1 MFVLRNVVH
10 LLKNLEN
17 CLMNQ
22 ATDWDFIFV
31 FVVGIIGL
39 LVGIVLFFENKKESF
54 SSRLLAGFLF
64 TISIV
69 SINFGLMYTSFFLNF
84 PQLWRAA
91 GWVAFCSP
99 AFSYLYVK
107 SVLFPFKK
115 LDSKCYLLFLP
126 ALIYAAILVPLY
138 ILPTPDK
145 LVIIKRALADKIM
158 ISLEPDVILPQGWG
172 TLARISYGII
182 ITVAEF
188 VLLFKWKIRNSGG
201 KSSQDLSTYKWLV
214 LFTLVSS
221 VLCILLVVEYF
232 FHLSRFMDLTQ
243 QILYSLSGI
252 ILFVSLS
259 LLFNPSL
266 LYGIK
271 RNWSDSKND
280 SNLKKEKRELN
291 KLTTEQ
297 KTIFKETIELHFTQ
311 NSPFTKIGYSINDLS
326 SEVNI
331 PVYLLSSFINEEYQ
345 ANFNEWINDFRIDY
359 LTNLLKTS
367 PKHLKY
373 TLESLSKQVG
383 FSSRSAFN
391 IAIKKRTGK
400 TPSEFFGTKQ
410 LDRKSK

>member
-1 MFVLRNVVH
+1 
-10 LLKNLEN
+10 
-17 CLMNQ
+17 MNHI
-22 ATDWDFIFV
+22 TDLNFIFV
-31 FVVGIIGL
+31 FVVGIIGI
-39 LVGIVLFFENKKESF
+39 LVGIVLFFENKSDSF

-69 SINFGLMYTSFFLNF
+69 SINFGLMDTSFFLHF

-91 GWVAFCSP
+91 GWVAFCAP

-107 SVLFPFKK
+107 SVLFPFRK

-126 ALIYAAILVPLY
+126 ALIYMAILVPLY

-145 LVIIKRALADKIM
+145 LVIIKRALADKIL

-172 TLARISYGII
+172 TLARVFYGIL
-182 ITVAEF
+182 ITIAEF
-188 VLLFKWKIRNSGG
+188 VLLFKWKKRNG
-201 KSSQDLSTYKWLV
+201 KEMNPQDSTIYKWLF
-214 LFTLVSS
+214 LFITVSS
-221 VLCILLVVEYF
+221 ILCILLVVEYF

-259 LLFNPSL
+259 LLFRPTL
-266 LYGIK
+266 LYGI
-271 RNWSDSKND
+271 NTNLQDSERLG
-280 SNLKKEKRELN
+280 NLKKEKKPVN
-291 KLTTEQ
+291 LTMEQ
-297 KTIFKETIELHFTQ
+297 KAIFKETIDNHFNR

-326 SEVNI
+326 AEVNI

-345 ANFNEWINDFRIDY
+345 ANFNELINDFRIDY

-367 PKHLKY
+367 PKHLKF
-373 TLESLSKQVG
+373 TLESLGKQVG

-400 TPSEFFGTKQ
+400 TPSEFFDIKQ
-410 LDRKSK
+410 QDNKSK